1 MKSLVSNWA
10 DWIASQ
16 LSAIRAGDRWRR
28 TIAFDGDAAIGRVN
42 DREVLSFA
50 SNDYLGLASHPA
62 VRAAASEAAARWGG
76 GASASRLVTGTRS
89 LHHELES
96 EIADWKAV
104 ERALVFPT
112 GYAANLG
119 VLQVFGHDGATI
131 FSDELNHASLIDGC
145 RLAKARKVVFR
156 HNDVAHLEELMKAA
170 PGPKIVVTEAVFSMD
185 GDSAPL
191 DDLLQLCARHD
202 ALLIVDEAHA
212 VLSALPKSTYSGYFR
227 IGTLSK
233 TLGSLGGWVA
243 GSNEVIDLLVNRA
256 RTFIFTTALTPAD
269 TAAGIAALKV
279 YRSEEGDALRARLR
293 EYVDQIERNHGSPII
308 PIILGSERAAIDASA
323 KLLEAGLYVPAIRPP
338 TVPPGTSRLRVVLS
352 AAHTPEMIGRLRHAL
367 RPFIENASKS

>member
-1 MKSLVSNWA
+1 MASWTE
-10 DWIASQ
+10 WIASQ
-16 LSAIRAGDRWRR
+16 LGAIRAADRWRR
-28 TIAFDGDAAIGRVN
+28 TIAFDGDATLGRVN
-42 DREVLSFA
+42 GREVLSFA
-50 SNDYLGLASHPA
+50 SNDYLGLAGHPA
-62 VRAAASEAAARWGG
+62 VRSAASEAAARWGG
-76 GASASRLVTGTRS
+76 GSSASRLVTGTRS

-96 EIADWKAV
+96 QIADWKAV
-104 ERALVFPT
+104 DRALVFPS

-119 VLQVFGHDGATI
+119 VLQVLGHEGATL

-156 HNDVAHLEELMKAA
+156 HNDVAQLDELMHGT

-191 DDLLQLCARHD
+191 DRLLNICSTHE

-212 VLSALPKSTYSGYFR
+212 VLSTLPKSDYEGYVR

-243 GSNEVIDLLVNRA
+243 ASTDIIDLLVNRA

-269 TAAGIAALKV
+269 TAAGLAALNV
-279 YRSEEGDALRARLR
+279 YRSEEGNALRARLR
-293 EYVDQIERNHGSPII
+293 GYVDRIRPDHASPII
-308 PIILGSERAAIDASA
+308 PIILGSERAAIDASTQ
-323 KLLEAGLYVPAIRPP
+323 LLEAGLYVPAIRPP
-338 TVPPGTSRLRVVLS
+338 TVPLGTSRLRVVLS
-352 AAHTPEMIGRLRHAL
+352 AAHTPEMIERLSVGL
-367 RPFIENASKS
+367 RPFHSNAVRS

>member
-1 MKSLVSNWA
+1 
-10 DWIASQ
+10 
-16 LSAIRAGDRWRR
+16 
-28 TIAFDGDAAIGRVN
+28 
-42 DREVLSFA
+42 
-50 SNDYLGLASHPA
+50 
-62 VRAAASEAAARWGG
+62 
-76 GASASRLVTGTRS
+76 VTGTRS

-119 VLQVFGHDGATI
+119 VLQVFGHEGATI

-156 HNDVAHLEELMKAA
+156 HNDLAHLEELMNGTS
-170 PGPKIVVTEAVFSMD
+170 GPKIVVTEAVFSMD

-191 DDLLQLCARHD
+191 DRLLELCIRHE

-212 VLSALPKSTYSGYFR
+212 VLSTLPKSEYSGYLR

-233 TLGSLGGWVA
+233 TLGSLGGWAA
-243 GSNEVIDLLVNRA
+243 GSGDVIDLLVNRA

-269 TAAGIAALKV
+269 TAAGLAALKV
-279 YRSEEGDALRARLR
+279 YRSGEGDALRARL
-293 EYVDQIERNHGSPII
+293 
-308 PIILGSERAAIDASA
+308 LGRRVAA
-323 KLLEAGLYVPAIRPP
+323 
-338 TVPPGTSRLRVVLS
+338 
-352 AAHTPEMIGRLRHAL
+352 
-367 RPFIENASKS
+367 